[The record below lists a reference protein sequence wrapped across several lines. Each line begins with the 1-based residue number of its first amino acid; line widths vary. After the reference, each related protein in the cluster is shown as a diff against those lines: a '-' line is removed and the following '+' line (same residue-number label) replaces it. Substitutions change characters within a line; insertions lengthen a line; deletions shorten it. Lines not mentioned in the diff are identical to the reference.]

1 MLLEELK
8 KLKEELE
15 QGQAEEEEAPKEEEI
30 VEDVEDVEPQE
41 EEKEPEKE
49 PEKPK
54 EEEKKEELDNAGY
67 ARLRREAAAEKRRAE
82 QLQQELDAL
91 RAEKLNEV
99 EQPEYQP
106 LPPEVQRAVEDS
118 TLNRAEKEFS
128 ILEAKTKQ
136 ANPDYNAVASEYA
149 QAMFQ
154 SIRIQN
160 PHKSD
165 IELSDM
171 TKRAILL
178 KASEYARQ
186 GYENPVEEMYHVAKM
201 LGYTGKSFQKAPEKE
216 AVEEKI
222 TPDYSKVAENRK
234 RSAGMAATNGR
245 SQAQLTQQSAVD
257 MTVEEYAK
265 LSTAEK
271 RRLMYGV

>member
-15 QGQAEEEEAPKEEEI
+15 QGQVEEEAPVEEEI
-30 VEDVEDVEPQE
+30 VEDVEPE
-41 EEKEPEKE
+41 EEKKEPEKE

-67 ARLRREAAAEKRRAE
+67 ARLRREAAAERRAKE

-91 RAEKLNEV
+91 RAEKKEEV
-99 EQPEYQP
+99 EEPQYQP

-128 ILEAKTKQ
+128 ILEQKVKQ
-136 ANPDYNAVASEYA
+136 AHPEYSAVATEYA
-149 QAMFQ
+149 QALYQ

-160 PHKSD
+160 PRKTD
-165 IELSDM
+165 VELQDM
-171 TKRAILL
+171 TKRTILL
-178 KASEYARQ
+178 KAGEFARQ
-186 GYENPVEEMYHVAKM
+186 GYENPVEEMYHEARE
-201 LGYTGKSFQKAPEKE
+201 LGYTGKSLQKAPEKE
-216 AVEEKI
+216 AEEEKI
-222 TPDYSKVAENRK
+222 APDYKKVAENRK

-245 SQAQLTQQSAVD
+245 SQAQLTQQSALET

-265 LSTAEK
+265 LSVAEK
-271 RRLMYGV
+271 RRLMYGE